1 MTGALLEWLFAVA
14 LGAAAVLLVFLVV
27 RVVAMRGAPSL
38 EPWHTHVPDEPD
50 ADAIDRLDWAGY
62 VALETGLL
70 EAVATEIAD
79 RLPAHEQVPINR
91 FFTGSPVHPRRFPQ
105 DWNRS
110 FLLEP
115 DGRPAGAVVLLHGL
129 TDSPYSMRHLA
140 EAYRVRGW
148 VALAIRLPGHG
159 TVPAGLTRVRW
170 RAWAAAARVAIRE
183 ARARVGDARPLH
195 LVGYSNGAAIALDHA
210 LRALDEPAIGAPT
223 RLVLLSPMVGITA
236 AARFA
241 GIAGW
246 PAIVPRWAHTAWVRI
261 APEYNPFKYN
271 SLPVNAARQSHLVT
285 RDLQRRLGRLAKADR
300 LRELAP
306 VLTFQSVVDATVL
319 TDAVI
324 RALHARLATG
334 ASELVLF
341 DINRSVHF
349 GHLIRPTAAREAA
362 SLLPP
367 PPRGFRVAVVTNR
380 DSTTSE
386 VVERLIEAG
395 ASETRERPL
404 DLAFPAGV
412 YSLSHIALPFPEA
425 DSLYGLVPEP
435 ADQFGIS
442 LGSMATR
449 GERNVLAVAGDELS
463 RVTANPFFPYVIER
477 LEAAMRAD
485 ADAD

>member
-1 MTGALLEWLFAVA
+1 MTRALLDWLLAGA
-14 LGAAAVLLVFLVV
+14 LGAATVLLVFLVA
-27 RVVAMRGAPSL
+27 RVVAMRGAPAL

-50 ADAIDRLDWAGY
+50 AEAIDRLDWAGY
-62 VALETGLL
+62 VALETRLL
-70 EAVATEIAD
+70 EAVATDLAG
-79 RLPAHEQVPINR
+79 RLPDHDRVPINR
-91 FFTGSPVHPRRFPQ
+91 YFAGSPVHPRRLPR

-110 FLLEP
+110 FVLAPE
-115 DGRPAGAVVLLHGL
+115 GRPVGAAVLLHGL

-140 EAYRVRGW
+140 AAYRARGW
-148 VALAIRLPGHG
+148 LALAIRLPAHG
-159 TVPAGLTRVRW
+159 TVPGALTRVHW
-170 RAWAAAARVAIRE
+170 RSWAAAARLAIRE
-183 ARARVGDARPLH
+183 ARAKVGDARPLH

-210 LRALDEPAIGAPT
+210 LRALDEPGIGAPT

-261 APEYNPFKYN
+261 MPEYNPFKYN

-285 RDLQRRLGRLAKADR
+285 RDLQRRLARLARTDR

-324 RALHARLATG
+324 RALHTRLAPN

-341 DINRSVHF
+341 DINRSIHF
-349 GHLIRPTAAREAA
+349 GHLIRPRAAREPL
-362 SLLPP
+362 SLLPQA
-367 PPRGFRVAVVTNR
+367 PRGFRVAVITNR
-380 DSTTSE
+380 DATTSE
-386 VVERLIEAG
+386 AVERVVEAG
-395 ASETRERPL
+395 ATELRERPL
-404 DLAFPAGV
+404 GLAFPAGV
-412 YSLSHIALPFPEA
+412 YSLSHIALPFPQQ
-425 DSLYGLVPEP
+425 DSLYGMAPEP
-435 ADQFGIS
+435 EDEFGIS

-477 LEAAMRAD
+477 LAAVMRQDAEAT
-485 ADAD
+485 